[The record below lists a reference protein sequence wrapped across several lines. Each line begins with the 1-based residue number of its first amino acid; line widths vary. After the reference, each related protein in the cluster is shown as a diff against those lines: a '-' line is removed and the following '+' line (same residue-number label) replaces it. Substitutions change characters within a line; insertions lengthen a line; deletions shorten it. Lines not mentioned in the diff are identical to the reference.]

1 MAENENVLE
10 PNEIAEEPVQAEVG
24 NDAPVEVTEAPAPE
38 PSKGKKAKKDV
49 KEWFRKKIVGLK
61 RRPQNIALL
70 FLAVTTVYF
79 MLALFRISMAID
91 KVAGQKGV
99 ETTIG
104 ICIFVTTLLSL
115 IVLVS
120 FLNAFPK
127 RKKPNIF
134 FIVLVFLMI
143 GAMIACDIV
152 YYVQMVSIMNLEDYQ
167 ANTAEVVEILS
178 RIRTGQTY
186 IIAHVVLLGISAV
199 VFALLPVY
207 SKLINKIN
215 TKVELESATENMKEG
230 AIDIQED

>member
-1 MAENENVLE
+1 MAENENVLK
-10 PNEIAEEPVQAEVG
+10 PGEIAEELVQAEVEK
-24 NDAPVEVTEAPAPE
+24 DAPVEVTEAPAPK
-38 PSKGKKAKKDV
+38 PSKGKASKGV

-61 RRPQNIALL
+61 RSPQNVALL

-79 MLALFRISMAID
+79 MLALYRISMAID
-91 KVAGQKGV
+91 KVAGQKGI

-115 IVLVS
+115 LVLVS

-143 GAMIACDIV
+143 GAMVACDIV
-152 YYVQMVSIMNLEDYQ
+152 YYVQMNDIMSLPDYQ
-167 ANTAEVVEILS
+167 STKKEVVEIISL
-178 RIRTGQTY
+178 ITTGQTY
-186 IIAHVVLLGISAV
+186 IIVHVVLLGISAA
-199 VFALLPVY
+199 VFALLPLY

>member
-1 MAENENVLE
+1 MAENENVLK
-10 PNEIAEEPVQAEVG
+10 PGEIAEEPVQAEVEK
-24 NDAPVEVTEAPAPE
+24 DAPVEVTETLAPK
-38 PSKGKKAKKDV
+38 PSKGKASKGV

-61 RRPQNIALL
+61 RSPQNVALL

-79 MLALFRISMAID
+79 MLALYRISMAID
-91 KVAGQKGV
+91 KVAGQKGI

-115 IVLVS
+115 LVLVS

-143 GAMIACDIV
+143 GAMVACDIV
-152 YYVQMVSIMNLEDYQ
+152 YYVQMNDIMSLPDYQ
-167 ANTAEVVEILS
+167 STKKEVVEIISL
-178 RIRTGQTY
+178 ITTGQTY
-186 IIAHVVLLGISAV
+186 IIVHVVLLGISAV
-199 VFALLPVY
+199 VFALLPLY

>member
-1 MAENENVLE
+1 MAENENVLK
-10 PNEIAEEPVQAEVG
+10 PSEIAEEPVQAEVEK
-24 NDAPVEVTEAPAPE
+24 DAPVEVTEAPAPK
-38 PSKGKKAKKDV
+38 PSKGKFSKGA

-61 RRPQNIALL
+61 RSPQNIALM

-79 MLALFRISMAID
+79 LLALFRISMAID
-91 KVAGQKGV
+91 KVADQKGI

-115 IVLVS
+115 LVLVS

-143 GAMIACDIV
+143 GAMIACDIA
-152 YYVQMVSIMNLEDYQ
+152 YYVQMNNIMSLPDYQ
-167 ANTAEVVEILS
+167 STKEKVLEILAK
-178 RIRTGQTY
+178 IRTGQTY
-186 IIAHVVLLGISAV
+186 IIVHVVLLGISAL
-199 VFALLPVY
+199 VFALLPLY